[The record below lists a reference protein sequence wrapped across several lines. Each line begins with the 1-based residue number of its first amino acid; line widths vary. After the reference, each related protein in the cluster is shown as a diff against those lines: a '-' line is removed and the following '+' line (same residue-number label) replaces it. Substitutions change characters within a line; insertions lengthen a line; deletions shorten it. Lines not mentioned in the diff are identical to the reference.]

1 MGTANVTKSA
11 WSAHSKYIYISQNLP
26 NFPPHTIPNIQNKTE
41 P

>member
-1 MGTANVTKSA
+1 MISTLKI
-11 WSAHSKYIYISQNLP
+11 YIYISQNLP